1 MRNLKFVGEIMN
13 VNIVL
18 VIHLR
23 FVMIRKQNA

>member
-23 FVMIRKQNA
+23 FVMIMKQNA